1 MHNQDGWEK
10 TIHINYDVL
19 MDIYNQNITVSYNMH
34 PLEVIFSFHAR
45 FMNQTFG
52 GFFFRLMM

>member
-52 GFFFRLMM
+52 GFFLD